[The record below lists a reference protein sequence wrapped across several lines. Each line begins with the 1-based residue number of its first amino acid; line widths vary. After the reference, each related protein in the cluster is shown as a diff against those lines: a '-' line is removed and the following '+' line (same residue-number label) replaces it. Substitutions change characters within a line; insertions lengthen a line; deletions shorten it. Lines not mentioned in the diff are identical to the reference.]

1 MRTLLSLFL
10 LACLLAPFL
19 GSYLW
24 VQIKYIQ
31 IRKEVKWKMIAGL
44 DKEEL
49 VFMTFSIKDSQEKLN
64 WKHSKEFEYRGK
76 WYDVVQ
82 EEIMGDSIHFS
93 LWRDHEETKLSQQ
106 LRHLIVQIVNQDSQ
120 NKENEGNIDNLFESL
135 YFKNDLNWVCSHDL
149 RILYNLVYKDHKN
162 LSAYHTHDT
171 PPPELFFYF
180 TNK

>member
-1 MRTLLSLFL
+1 MKTVFSIFL

-24 VQIKYIQ
+24 VQIKRSQ
-31 IRKEVKWKMIAGL
+31 IRKEVKWKMIAGI

-49 VFMTFSIKDSQEKLN
+49 VFMTFSIKDSKEKLN
-64 WKHSKEFEYRGK
+64 WKHSKEFEYKGE
-76 WYDVVQ
+76 WYDVVYQ
-82 EEIMGDSIHFS
+82 QMVGDSIQYH
-93 LWRDHEETKLSQQ
+93 LWWDHEETELNKNLHQ
-106 LRHLIVQIVNQDSQ
+106 LIVRMVNQDSQ

-149 RILYNLVYKDHKN
+149 RILYNLVYKDHKY

-180 TNK
+180 THK